1 MRWTIHIPFRPL
13 PWRGLLPV
21 ATCMLLHTAPLLRLI
36 PARVFAPAGVV
47 RCVLRIYA
55 CDSIQ
60 WGTKRVTFTFLQMN
74 LRLRLVRS
82 GSALP
87 VDPPARERN
96 RLNVPRSRPATR
108 VSHKRSNYGA
118 NTWLP
123 RAPELPP
130 GCEHAD
136 RVFPCDVLQVRV
148 TRSVCIG
155 V

>member
-74 LRLRLVRS
+74 LRLRLARRI
-82 GSALP
+82 GAP
-87 VDPPARERN
+87 CRPARELLQRKKPSQT
-96 RLNVPRSRPATR
+96 RPAVPRGYRLSHTNRGAKPSARARPPPPVRAR
-108 VSHKRSNYGA
+108 RSGV
-118 NTWLP
+118 P
-123 RAPELPP
+123 
-130 GCEHAD
+130 
-136 RVFPCDVLQVRV
+136 PCDVLQVRV